1 LAFNGEYLLVV
12 GFFALLLL
20 QLEQAVVDNLAKGVL
35 VEFTY
40 WHLAV
45 VLLVLSAFKH
55 ILEHVLL
62 VTTGHSLL
70 EVFLFFDALFLLLSV
85 ELNLLLEF
93 FILLALFT
101 LGVGLHLLDL
111 GAALHHLEEGVA
123 ALSSPEL
130 LGIFSLLENDLF
142 NRVVS
147 LEFVS
152 QNL

>member
-1 LAFNGEYLLVV
+1 MAFNGEYLLVV

-35 VEFTY
+35 VEFAD

-45 VLLVLSAFKH
+45 VFLVLSALQH
-55 ILEHVLL
+55 IFEHVLL
-62 VTTGHSLL
+62 VTTGHPLL

-93 FILLALFT
+93 YILLALFA

-111 GAALHHLEEGVA
+111 GAALHHLEEGIA
-123 ALSSPEL
+123 ALSSPEF
-130 LGIFSLLENDLF
+130 LGVFSFLENNLF

-147 LEFVS
+147 LEFIS
-152 QNL
+152 